1 MFVLS
6 FMAGYRTPLTSLAP
20 DKRFIGARW
29 GQEKWRF
36 VKSFDYKREAFEYFI
51 SHFKEDIGDDF
62 VIGHEMG
69 EELPIEI
76 SEAMVDVVDGTFGE
90 KAIQRTLKFDKK
102 KQRAV
107 EFVLTS
113 TKLIIAY
120 HAPGSWGASSD
131 RRVVSQE
138 TIWLTDSE
146 ELWPRLT
153 GTHIERGPLLGSSCR
168 LMVLVQD
175 KKSGLDR
182 PLGFILEDKWL
193 PSLLSSIRWKNLH

>member
-1 MFVLS
+1 M
-6 FMAGYRTPLTSLAP
+6 
-20 DKRFIGARW
+20 
-29 GQEKWRF
+29 E
-36 VKSFDYKREAFEYFI
+36 SFDYKRESFEYFI
-51 SHFKEDIGDDF
+51 SHFKDAIGEDF

-69 EELPIEI
+69 KELPIEI
-76 SEAMVDVVDGTFGE
+76 SQAMIDVVDGTFGK
-90 KAIQRTLKFDKK
+90 KATQRTLKFGKK

-113 TKLIIAY
+113 KKLIIAY

-131 RRVVSQE
+131 RRVESQE

-146 ELWPRLT
+146 EIWPRLT

-168 LMVLVQD
+168 LMALVQD
-175 KKSGLDR
+175 KKLGLDR

-193 PSLLSSIRWKNLH
+193 PSLLESIKRKNLR